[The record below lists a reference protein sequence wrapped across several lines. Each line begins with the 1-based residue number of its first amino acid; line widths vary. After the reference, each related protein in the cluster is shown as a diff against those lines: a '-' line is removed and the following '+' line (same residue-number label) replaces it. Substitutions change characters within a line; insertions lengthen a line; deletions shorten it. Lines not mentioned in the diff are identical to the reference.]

1 MHMDDKICFH
11 PFLDIHPCKF
21 KKTKLNSDVHMD
33 EISRFIC
40 LLRRVRRG
48 RVGVVGVGERDARER
63 ERERRERGFA
73 VLAVIRIAVTTLCL
87 IPRHCSAL
95 LDLRSS

>member
-1 MHMDDKICFH
+1 
-11 PFLDIHPCKF
+11 
-21 KKTKLNSDVHMD
+21 
-33 EISRFIC
+33 
-40 LLRRVRRG
+40 
-48 RVGVVGVGERDARER
+48 VGVVGGEKEGCARERER

-95 LDLRSS
+95 LDLRLS